1 MLGYLSAPEVA
12 SGYFVA
18 NFGTWERKQK
28 SPLAL
33 FYVPQHQHAV
43 RRHIKKGGLL
53 DGHQL
58 QEVTIKLFDEVVV
71 VNQTLWSSA

>member
-43 RRHIKKGGLL
+43 RRHIKKEASLMATSSKKLL
-53 DGHQL
+53 SNCL
-58 QEVTIKLFDEVVV
+58 MKL
-71 VNQTLWSSA
+71 